1 MVDLAELF
9 DSLGGWSASPELNLK
24 PSCRGGKGW
33 RLRVSSQQLGPCV
46 TQRWR
51 LLYLSG
57 GAQGDLFSSGRE
69 NRKIIVHTAYQAD
82 TEVSSSCALLRA
94 HLKGLQRT
102 DVFFSKRITATVSLL
117 VSRVFSL
124 LV

>member
-1 MVDLAELF
+1 MVDLPELF

-24 PSCRGGKGW
+24 PSCRGGKAE
-33 RLRVSSQQLGPCV
+33 RLRAPSQQLGPCV

-69 NRKIIVHTAYQAD
+69 NRKIIEYILHTKQTWKFQVH
-82 TEVSSSCALLRA
+82 VHCCV
-94 HLKGLQRT
+94 H
-102 DVFFSKRITATVSLL
+102 I
-117 VSRVFSL
+117 
-124 LV
+124 